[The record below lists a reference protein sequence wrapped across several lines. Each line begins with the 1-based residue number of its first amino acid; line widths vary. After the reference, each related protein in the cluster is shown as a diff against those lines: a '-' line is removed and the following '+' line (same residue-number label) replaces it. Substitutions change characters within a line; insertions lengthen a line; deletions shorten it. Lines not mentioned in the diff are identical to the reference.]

1 MAPSITKVERNIF
14 VSNAWAVFV
23 GLLGIVLYGGI
34 GWDHQYVFTPAGM
47 KEVAVRAIAEA
58 RAHSSTGA
66 SNSTAVLEYVV
77 EGLRAKYGDYI
88 FEKPAWMFNNAG
100 GAMGAMLVR
109 WASIFLQH

>member
-1 MAPSITKVERNIF
+1 MAKVERNNVGSNSWAAF
-14 VSNAWAVFV
+14 VVLF
-23 GLLGIVLYGGI
+23 GIVLYGGI
-34 GWDHQYVFTPAGM
+34 GWDHQYVFTPDGM
-47 KEVAVRAIAEA
+47 KEVASRAIADA

-109 WASIFLQH
+109 WASLFSQH